1 MKKKCII
8 VGSSGFLG
16 KKLAKLFQENNWG
29 VIKFS
34 SKSKQSSNYFN
45 LKNPENLNTNLFE
58 DCDLLINASYYFNNK
73 NLEESLAINLEG
85 TKKLY
90 EAAKNANIKKIINI
104 STLSSFNNAISI
116 YGKTKYSIEQMGKS
130 FNVINLRPGLFF
142 GDESSTFDNLKKISK
157 NLPIIPIIGNGLYKL
172 HFTHY
177 EDLFNLILKI
187 SNKDILIE
195 KSETIFCCTSEFL
208 YFKDL
213 IKRFSGKILIPIP
226 LSLIIF
232 FLNIIQKTGLKLR
245 FNIDNLYGLINYNQE
260 LNNLES
266 FNYSSDFR
274 MPQL

>member
-8 VGSSGFLG
+8 IGSSGFLG
-16 KKLAKLFQENNWG
+16 KKLIKLFQENNWS

-34 SKSKQSSNYFN
+34 SKSKQPSNYFN
-45 LKNPENLNTNLFE
+45 LKYPENLNTNLFE
-58 DCDLLINASYYFNNK
+58 NCDLLINAAYYFNIN
-73 NLEESLAINLEG
+73 NLEDSLRVNVEG

-90 EAAKNANIKKIINI
+90 KAAKNANIKKIINI
-104 STLSSFNNAISI
+104 STLSSFDKAISI

-130 FNVINLRPGLFF
+130 YNVINLRPGLLF
-142 GDESSTFDNLKKISK
+142 GDESSTFDSLKKISK
-157 NLPIIPIIGNGLYKL
+157 NLPIIPLIGSGLYKL

-187 SNKDILIE
+187 TDQTILND
-195 KSETIFCCTSEFL
+195 KSETIFCCTPDFI

-213 IKRFSGKILIPIP
+213 IKKFSGKLLIPIP
-226 LSLIIF
+226 LFLIVF
-232 FLNIIQKTGLKLR
+232 FLSILQKMGLKLR

-266 FNYSSDFR
+266 FNYSSGFR